1 MWLDSGFNCYYLN
14 NKLLDGRVIYV
25 MFHYMLH
32 MQIEL
37 LAGAGH
43 PQQSPIRC
51 RSGCLKDQ
59 KKAPFEP

>member
-1 MWLDSGFNCYYLN
+1 
-14 NKLLDGRVIYV
+14 